1 MIIITGGAGFI
12 GSALLWELNM
22 QGRQDIVVVDTLGS
36 TATGQWRNLSG
47 LSFADFIPRDNFL
60 PLLESGAFTGITAVI
75 HMGAISAT
83 TETDADLL
91 IERNFAYSK
100 SIAAYC
106 MKKNIRLI
114 YASSAATYGD
124 GTAGYEDDETRI
136 DSLRPLNMY
145 GYSKQLFDRWALKQG
160 ILEHAAGLKFFNV
173 YGPNEYHKSDM
184 TSVVYKAFNQIREN
198 GQVSLF
204 KSHRPDYHDGEQM
217 RDFVYIRDCTAIMIW
232 LLDHPDISGI
242 FNIGSGEARSFND
255 LVNATFAALNL
266 KPAINYVP
274 MPEHLQGRYQYHT
287 RAEMAKLRTAGFHK
301 PMTPLEE
308 GVGDYVRNYLD
319 AETPYYDLQSIHK
332 KINHKDF

>member
-1 MIIITGGAGFI
+1 
-12 GSALLWELNM
+12 
-22 QGRQDIVVVDTLGS
+22 
-36 TATGQWRNLSG
+36 
-47 LSFADFIPRDNFL
+47 
-60 PLLESGAFTGITAVI
+60 
-75 HMGAISAT
+75 
-83 TETDADLL
+83 
-91 IERNFAYSK
+91 
-100 SIAAYC
+100 
-106 MKKNIRLI
+106 
-114 YASSAATYGD
+114 
-124 GTAGYEDDETRI
+124 
-136 DSLRPLNMY
+136 
-145 GYSKQLFDRWALKQG
+145 
-160 ILEHAAGLKFFNV
+160 
-173 YGPNEYHKSDM
+173 
-184 TSVVYKAFNQIREN
+184 
-198 GQVSLF
+198 
-204 KSHRPDYHDGEQM
+204 M